1 MQQETERLTE
11 TPKGRV
17 IIEKT
22 ELSVKIA
29 KLENFLKSAE
39 YKALKKRSRKLL
51 KRQVKTMIKY
61 KEILSERLL
70 FWD

>member
-22 ELSVKIA
+22 ELSAKIA

-39 YKALKKRSRKLL
+39 CKVLKKRSRKLL
-51 KRQVKTMIKY
+51 KRQLKAMIKY